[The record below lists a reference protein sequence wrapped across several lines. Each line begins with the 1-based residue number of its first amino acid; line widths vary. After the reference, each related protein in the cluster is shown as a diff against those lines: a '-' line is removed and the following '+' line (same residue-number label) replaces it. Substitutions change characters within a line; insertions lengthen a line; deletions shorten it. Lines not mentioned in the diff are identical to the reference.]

1 MGIGGKEV
9 HISSLFFQD
18 TDCVF
23 STDLLLH
30 QKLLWCI
37 HRPEPTGQVHFVFAD
52 VEKAFQ
58 AKPCKDLPI
67 EEPDLRE
74 WLYPKNTHRTN
85 TVQSSG

>member
-9 HISSLFFQD
+9 HIPSLFFQD

-37 HRPEPTGQVHFVFAD
+37 HRPEPTGQVQFLFAD
-52 VEKAFQ
+52 VEKAF
-58 AKPCKDLPI
+58 
-67 EEPDLRE
+67 
-74 WLYPKNTHRTN
+74 
-85 TVQSSG
+85 